1 MTREELAK
9 VVGGNIGAER
19 ISRRRNQAW
28 LADRLPVRRELVSM
42 WENGHRLPSLYWL
55 LLIAD
60 ALGCPVTAFLAG
72 VVVVE
77 EVAA

>member
-1 MTREELAK
+1 MTRNELAK
-9 VVGGNIGAER
+9 VVGGNIAAER

-28 LADRLPVRRELVSM
+28 LADCFPVRRELVSM
-42 WENGHRLPSLYWL
+42 WEHGHRLPSLHQL
-55 LLIAD
+55 LQIAE
-60 ALGCPVTAFLAG
+60 ALECPVTAFLAG